1 MPKVEKATNCAKN
14 PTTVTGNISPAYRA
28 GRGRG
33 EGGGAGYSG
42 KWQRGGNATKI
53 NVGKNASAGKVFSF

>member
-28 GRGRG
+28 GIGRGERRGAGRG
-33 EGGGAGYSG
+33 EGEKGRLL
-42 KWQRGGNATKI
+42 WQMAARRKCNENKCG
-53 NVGKNASAGKVFSF
+53 